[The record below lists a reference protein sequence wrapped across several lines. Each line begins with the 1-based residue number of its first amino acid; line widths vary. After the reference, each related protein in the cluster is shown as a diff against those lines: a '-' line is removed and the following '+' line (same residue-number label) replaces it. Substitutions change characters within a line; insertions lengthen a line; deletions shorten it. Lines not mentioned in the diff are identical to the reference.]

1 MGEHKLHPTHAI
13 MKSVHE
19 SLEEAAMHLESAIR
33 KGTVVLHTTPLKHEL
48 AGLRFD
54 CTDLLLM

>member
-1 MGEHKLHPTHAI
+1 MGEHKLDPSHAI

-33 KGTVVLHTTPLKHEL
+33 KGTVVLDTTPLKHEL

-54 CTDLLLM
+54 CAELLLT

>member
-1 MGEHKLHPTHAI
+1 